1 MTHLNHPWRQ
11 QSHWRKK
18 PRKNLRVVGIASG
31 LALLKHDEAV
41 HGNWQLV
48 KISSRILY
56 DDMSNEKQ
64 THRLNCKK
72 VASTTCSIESMNSF
86 FFFLKSGIYPK
97 PFSNFCGPSF
107 FCWFLVARPLK
118 KVVSSGL
125 GSIDSWMVKFARSGA
140 KFETIYRDRKNGY
153 PPIFSMH
160 GIFTYIYHRFKT
172 NLGKYSIHGAFR
184 PVS

>member
-1 MTHLNHPWRQ
+1 M
-11 QSHWRKK
+11 
-18 PRKNLRVVGIASG
+18 VGIASG
-31 LALLKHDEAV
+31 LALLKHDDAV

-72 VASTTCSIESMNSF
+72 VASTTCSIESI
-86 FFFLKSGIYPK
+86 KSGIYPK
-97 PFSNFCGPSF
+97 PFSNFCGLSF

-125 GSIDSWMVKFARSGA
+125 GSIDSWMIKFARSGA
-140 KFETIYRDRKNGY
+140 KFETIYRDRKKMVTLPY
-153 PPIFSMH
+153 SPCMEYLPT
-160 GIFTYIYHRFKT
+160 FTIDLRQIV
-172 NLGKYSIHGAFR
+172 GKYSIHGAFG